1 MLTPSSQTSRWLKSR
16 RRRHTRM
23 SFNVLTFFWMLF
35 SALVLIPQVFPRSG
49 LTYFFASLHLSF
61 PYRMLSMAS
70 IQDSIP
76 RWWTALLVPISPH
89 LPDNWRI
96 RWMSV
101 STKIKLTTYWFARK
115 DPYLLLYPST
125 IVNNIPFHL
134 QSCSDLSDQILLLP
148 HI

>member
-1 MLTPSSQTSRWLKSR
+1 
-16 RRRHTRM
+16 
-23 SFNVLTFFWMLF
+23 
-35 SALVLIPQVFPRSG
+35 
-49 LTYFFASLHLSF
+49 
-61 PYRMLSMAS
+61 
-70 IQDSIP
+70 
-76 RWWTALLVPISPH
+76 
-89 LPDNWRI
+89 
-96 RWMSV
+96 MSV